1 MEGKPDER
9 SQRLLRVPR
18 DKTPA
23 ELTLDDGERTYCL
36 LYIPPGDRVSK
47 IFEDGNPFVPTTNG
61 TGTRFIARAAIACIT
76 VHETRAGDDT
86 ELWAEWQK
94 ATVKLR
100 GGTTF
105 EGELRWSGPLGRRRT
120 QDHLNDPQ
128 PYLRLFAGDYV
139 HYIAK
144 SSVVSLEES

>member
-18 DKTPA
+18 DKTPV

-36 LYIPPGDRVSK
+36 LYISPGDRVSK
-47 IFEDGNPFVPTTNG
+47 LFEDGNPFVPTTSG
-61 TGTRFIARAAIACIT
+61 SGTRFVARAAIACIS
-76 VHETRAGDDT
+76 VHETRVGEET

-100 GGTTF
+100 GGTTI

-128 PYLRLFAGDYV
+128 PYLRLFEGDYV